1 MQQVQRDTV
10 VAKIGC
16 ERGLVDDG
24 PSGVTV
30 GEEHY
35 RVAVDMR
42 QIEGRQVIEAYS
54 W

>member
-1 MQQVQRDTV
+1 MTKVR
-10 VAKIGC
+10 C

-35 RVAVDMR
+35 RVSVDMR
-42 QIEGRQVIEAYS
+42 QFEGRVVIEAYS
-54 W
+54 